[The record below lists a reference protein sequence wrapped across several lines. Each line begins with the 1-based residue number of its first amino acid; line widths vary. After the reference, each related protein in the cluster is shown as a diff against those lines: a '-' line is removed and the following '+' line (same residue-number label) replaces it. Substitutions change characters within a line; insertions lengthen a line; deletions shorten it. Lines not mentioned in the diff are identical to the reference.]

1 MMIHDMAL
9 TSYFKRDRMNEKLPE
24 DKKVRLFS
32 IARLKLSVI
41 NISLELACYIL
52 TPLPSFLS
60 KYSLNFTQ
68 TLPL

>member
-24 DKKVRLFS
+24 DEKVCLFS

-41 NISLELACYIL
+41 NISLE
-52 TPLPSFLS
+52 
-60 KYSLNFTQ
+60 
-68 TLPL
+68 